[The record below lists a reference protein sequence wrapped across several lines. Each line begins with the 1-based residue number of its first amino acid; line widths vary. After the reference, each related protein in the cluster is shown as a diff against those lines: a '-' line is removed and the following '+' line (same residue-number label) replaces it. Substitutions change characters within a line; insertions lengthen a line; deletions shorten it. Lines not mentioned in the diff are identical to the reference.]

1 MRKLVFLLT
10 LCISLSGFSQMPQVS
25 SGSIIRFEQFESKYV
40 ENRNVDVRLPESYS
54 KDKKYAVLYMHDGQ
68 MLFDAN
74 TTWNK
79 QEWMVD
85 EVISGLIKDGKIKE
99 CIVVAP
105 WNAGQ
110 YRHSDYFPEK
120 AANFL
125 PDELKTQLKKGL
137 MGDFRADEYLLFLTE
152 ELKPFIDDNYSTLSD
167 QNNTYI
173 AGSSMGGLISIY
185 AICEYPNVFSGAA
198 CISTHWPG
206 DTKITNDS
214 IPEAFYSYLNENIPN
229 PKDHRIY
236 FDYGTETLD
245 SLYKPLQLKVDA
257 IMKKNGF
264 DKSNWI
270 TKEFEGENHSEA
282 SWSKRLHIPI
292 TFLLNK

>member
-1 MRKLVFLLT
+1 MRKLLFLLT
-10 LCISLSGFSQMPQVS
+10 FCISLNGFSQLPQVS

-40 ENRNVDVRLPESYS
+40 ENRNVDIWLPEAYS
-54 KDKKYAVLYMHDGQ
+54 KDKKYVVLYMHDGQ

-137 MGDFRADEYLLFLTE
+137 MGDFRADEYLLFLTK
-152 ELKPFIDDNYSTLSD
+152 ELKPFIDSNYSTLSD
-167 QNNTYI
+167 QTNTYI

-206 DTKITNDS
+206 DTKIASDL
-214 IPEAFYSYLNENIPN
+214 IPEAFNSYLNENLPSS
-229 PKDHRIY
+229 KDHRIY

>member
-1 MRKLVFLLT
+1 
-10 LCISLSGFSQMPQVS
+10 
-25 SGSIIRFEQFESKYV
+25 
-40 ENRNVDVRLPESYS
+40 VDIWLPKSYS
-54 KDKKYAVLYMHDGQ
+54 ADKKYAVLYMHDGQ

-85 EVISGLIKDGKIKE
+85 EVVSDLIENDKIKE

-125 PDELKTQLKKGL
+125 PEELKAQLKNGL
-137 MGDFRADEYLLFLTE
+137 MGDFRADEYLLFLTK

-167 QNNTYI
+167 QSNTYI

-206 DTKITNDS
+206 DTKIANDL
-214 IPEAFYSYLNENIPN
+214 IPKAFYSYLNENIPSPEN
-229 PKDHRIY
+229 HMIY

-245 SLYKPLQLKVDA
+245 SLYKPLQLKVDE
-257 IMKKNGF
+257 IMKRKGY

-270 TKEFEGENHSEA
+270 SKEFVGENHSED
-282 SWSKRLHIPI
+282 SWSKRLYIPLE
-292 TFLLNK
+292 FLMNK